1 MLFQTEWKINNN
13 IKIRIPTVDEIVSN
27 EDSYEEAVSL
37 IVSTPYDM
45 MVLLDDNGIDFT
57 KINSWDLF
65 CYLFGHIQKKDMSLV
80 FGDLDLTKLRIAIH
94 REHGHR
100 VIIDENETVIFDQ
113 LIHAHVAKTLRKI
126 LFLKENNKTAGNEDA
141 KDYLL
146 KKARKK
152 IQRNKRKPKKESS
165 LQKLIVSLV
174 NTSEFPYNYTTVRDI
189 TIYQFY
195 SSLHQISHKIQF
207 DNTMIGYYAGTVK
220 PTDIDPKALNW
231 LNL

>member
-1 MLFQTEWKINNN
+1 MLYQTEYKINDK
-13 IKIRIPTVDEIVSN
+13 IKIRIPTVGEIVDN
-27 EDSYEEAVSL
+27 EDSYEEVVSL

-57 KINSWDLF
+57 QINSWDLF
-65 CYLFGHIQKKDMSLV
+65 CYLFGHIQKMDMTLV

-94 REHGHR
+94 REHGQR
-100 VIIDENETVIFDQ
+100 VIIDEDENVVFDQ
-113 LIHAHVAKTLRKI
+113 LIHDQVAKTLRRI

-152 IQRNKRKPKKESS
+152 LQRNKRKPKKESS
-165 LQKLIVSLV
+165 LQKLIISLV
-174 NTSEFPYNYTTVRDI
+174 NTSEFSYTYASVRDI

-195 SSLHQISHKIQF
+195 CSLHQISHKIHF

-220 PTDIDPKALNW
+220 LTDIDPNATNW
-231 LNL
+231 LNT